1 MFFQRFNNPT
11 KQEETKPAWVTHSL
25 RKTNT
30 NRPSLTTRAG
40 QNTVSE
46 GKAGDEKVNATKS
59 LSRGLAALLER
70 DQAFSSQ
77 HGGENT
83 TEDKKE
89 ESKQTE
95 GERSEDVKAENVK
108 PANSTIQQAVR
119 MAPQAQQVKTGLAS
133 EVQKEESSKASS
145 SSQWTIHKT
154 PQVQQVKTD
163 LGSDEEKQESCK
175 TNSSSQRVLHKVP
188 QVQRV
193 QTGLVTDH
201 VAKRVTNESD
211 KIVPVKKAVEEGKV
225 TQLKP
230 ASQTYVAKSPVIV
243 QGKKGGL
250 AGNPETSNEEGNS
263 RKMDIITS
271 SVKTSPFVNRKEDE
285 ESAPKVVKSSKV
297 TMINGVHEAKKSEVY
312 ESKAVPS
319 IETTNIDHSTSIIS
333 DKETVQFLK
342 KEIERLKTEHERE
355 ITKYQEK
362 INEMKNQLESEASSE
377 RSKSSASTTSPPPPP
392 PPPPPPGSAA
402 PAPPPPPPPP
412 GSVSAPPPPPP
423 VPGGAPP
430 PPPPPMDPGTRR
442 LGGSVKPK
450 KAAIKPDVE
459 MKPLFWTRILISG

>member
-1 MFFQRFNNPT
+1 MQRFNNPT
-11 KQEETKPAWVTHSL
+11 KQEETKPAWVTQSL
-25 RKTNT
+25 RKANT

-40 QNTVSE
+40 QNTDSE
-46 GKAGDEKVNATKS
+46 GKADDKKVNATKS

-77 HGGENT
+77 HVGEHT

-89 ESKQTE
+89 ESKQME
-95 GERSEDVKAENVK
+95 EERSEDVKPTNVK
-108 PANSTIQQAVR
+108 QANSATQQAVR
-119 MAPQAQQVKTGLAS
+119 MSPQ
-133 EVQKEESSKASS
+133 ENSKASS
-145 SSQWTIHKT
+145 SS

-163 LGSDEEKQESCK
+163 LGSEGPKQESCK
-175 TNSSSQRVLHKVP
+175 TNSSSQRVLHKAP
-188 QVQRV
+188 QVQQV

-201 VAKRVTNESD
+201 VAKRVANQSD
-211 KIVPVKKAVEEGKV
+211 RIVPVKKAVEEGKV

-243 QGKKGGL
+243 QGKKGGF
-250 AGNPETSNEEGNS
+250 AGNPETGNKEGNS

-271 SVKTSPFVNRKEDE
+271 SVKTSSFVNRKEDE
-285 ESAPKVVKSSKV
+285 ERAPKVVKSSTV

-312 ESKAVPS
+312 ESKAEPS
-319 IETTNIDHSTSIIS
+319 VKTTNIDHSSSITS
-333 DKETVQFLK
+333 DEETVQFLK
-342 KEIERLKTEHERE
+342 KEVERLKAEHGRE
-355 ITKYQEK
+355 IKKYQEK

-377 RSKSSASTTSPPPPP
+377 RSRSSASTTSPSPPPSPPPP

-412 GSVSAPPPPPP
+412 ESMSAPPPPPP
-423 VPGGAPP
+423 IPGGVPP
-430 PPPPPMDPGTRR
+430 PPPPPMGPGARC
-442 LGGSVKPK
+442 LGGPVKPK
-450 KAAIKPDVE
+450 KPAIKPDVE